1 MNAVTVLIRRHFLEA
16 RWMLGLSA
24 TAFFL
29 MAWFAAWRAS
39 AFERLIDSGEFN
51 PAARGYGFLKLLGGS
66 NMDYSTT
73 ALEVCVWNHPLVI
86 LTVLAWVVARASG
99 AVAGEIER
107 GTIDVTLTRP
117 VSRSAYL
124 TSQIL
129 FAVLGLVVLV
139 CALIAGSVGAS
150 FVYTLKAPPS
160 VLTLLKPA
168 TIVVTL
174 GMAVY
179 GYTLPFSTIDVVRW
193 RPALAS
199 SAITLAGLVAM
210 SFAPQFPDY
219 EKLLKNLSVFQLYAP
234 VTVAMKGE
242 PLGWNASMLTLVFLA
257 GMVVSYVLLARRD
270 LPSNS

>member
-1 MNAVTVLIRRHFLEA
+1 MNAVTVLIRRHLLDA

-24 TAFFL
+24 TAFVL
-29 MAWFAAWRAS
+29 LAWFAAWRAS
-39 AFERLIDSGEFN
+39 AFERLIEAGEFN
-51 PAARGYGFLKLLGGS
+51 PAARRYGGLRLLGGPE
-66 NMDYSTT
+66 MDFSTT
-73 ALEVCVWNHPLVI
+73 ALEVCFWNHPLII
-86 LTVLAWVVARASG
+86 LTVLAWVVARASA

-117 VSRSAYL
+117 ISRSAYL
-124 TSQIL
+124 TSHVL

-139 CALIAGSVGAS
+139 LALVVGSVGAS

-168 TIVVTL
+168 TILLTL

-179 GYTLPFSTIDVVRW
+179 GYTLPFSSLDVVRW

-199 SAITLAGLVAM
+199 SAITLLGLVAM
-210 SFAPQFPDY
+210 SVASQFPDY

-242 PLGWNASMLTLVFLA
+242 PLAWNASMLSLVFLI
-257 GMVVSYVLLARRD
+257 GVVASYLLLVRRD